1 MPVPK
6 SPRGLLA
13 LGTVLLVGAVGVGVA
28 SAMVMSTVL
37 ADTNV
42 VRERIVRTNFTP
54 SPDQPR
60 FDSGWHIHP
69 GVVIVQVQEGQLQ
82 ITQGCRTH
90 NLGPGDTYIEVPFLP
105 VDATAK
111 RAVTWTSTLILADS
125 TPGTPDRTPAS
136 EPPCPTGNDQAD
148 GSGD

>member
-28 SAMVMSTVL
+28 SAMVVTTVL

-42 VRERIVRTNFTP
+42 VRERILRTHFVP
-54 SPDQPR
+54 SSSQPR
-60 FDSGWHIHP
+60 FNAGWHIHP
-69 GVVIVQVQEGQLQ
+69 GVAIVEVQSGQLT

-90 NLGPGDTYIEVPFLP
+90 RLGPGDTYIEVP
-105 VDATAK
+105 
-111 RAVTWTSTLILADS
+111 
-125 TPGTPDRTPAS
+125 
-136 EPPCPTGNDQAD
+136 
-148 GSGD
+148 